1 MTLTGDT
8 SMDVT
13 LEQLLAA
20 KERRAAR
27 QREWI
32 GRYGRPLI
40 SLTLVT
46 PGPVKDSASYRQLM
60 GEAINVCQRMLT
72 GRGWPVAA
80 QQVFWLPTGPEAFW
94 SVGHEAWEI
103 KAAAVMLEQDHPLG
117 RLWDMD
123 VISAHDGIIDRH
135 FLRLAGRRC
144 LLCDQPAHV
153 CGRSRRHPLPQ
164 LLDTIAH
171 LLEAY
176 FVRDES

>member
-1 MTLTGDT
+1 
-8 SMDVT
+8 MD
-13 LEQLLAA
+13 QLLAA
-20 KERRAAR
+20 KERRAER
-27 QREWI
+27 QRAWLD
-32 GRYGRPLI
+32 RYGRPLI

-46 PGPVKDSASYRQLM
+46 PGPVKDSAAYRQVM

-80 QQVFWLPTGPEAFW
+80 RQAFWLPTGPEAFW
-94 SVGHEAWEI
+94 AVEQGAEEI
-103 KAAAVMLEQDHPLG
+103 KAATVALEQGHPLG

-123 VISAHDGIIDRH
+123 VISVHDGIIGRS
-135 FLRLAGRRC
+135 FLRQAGRRC
-144 LLCDQPAHV
+144 LVCDQPAHA

-164 LLDTIAH
+164 LMTKIND